1 MAFGAIDNDLRRNND
16 VFYVK
21 QERLYRRKM
30 PVFSETFIA
39 ISSAKF
45 PEGREPRRAVSGLRT
60 RAGGDKPAFHHC
72 KQESMFQQAISMTLR
87 QNAIK
92 DVSKRR
98 NDSVPGV
105 DGIS

>member
-1 MAFGAIDNDLRRNND
+1 
-16 VFYVK
+16 
-21 QERLYRRKM
+21 
-30 PVFSETFIA
+30 
-39 ISSAKF
+39 
-45 PEGREPRRAVSGLRT
+45 
-60 RAGGDKPAFHHC
+60 
-72 KQESMFQQAISMTLR
+72 MFQQAISMTLR